1 MKKLRRKQIMIGKL
15 KGSIELMSCQA
26 ETARYVAQTILVALQ
41 MVCVSVGTVAEF
53 GKVGDGKAP
62 AKYSFFICQRNK

>member
-1 MKKLRRKQIMIGKL
+1 MIGKL

-41 MVCVSVGTVAEF
+41 MVCVSVGTVAGF

-62 AKYSFFICQRNK
+62 AKY